1 MSSLPFRTVT
11 SKQQSPM
18 MKKWSLPFFSVDQT
32 NVSGGSKLE
41 GLLAGGVADAE
52 GGIIFLR

>member
-1 MSSLPFRTVT
+1 
-11 SKQQSPM
+11 M
-18 MKKWSLPFFSVDQT
+18 MKKWSLPCFSVDQT

-52 GGIIFLR
+52 GGRIFLR